1 MQLLFRLLEEK
12 APLDRGADSRRL
24 TEGCYPNDQISYWYD
39 SAPLDP
45 APLRPFGAPP
55 LTGEAY
61 GCCKSTTFF
70 ILFFM
75 V

>member
-12 APLDRGADSRRL
+12 A
-24 TEGCYPNDQISYWYD
+24 
-39 SAPLDP
+39 
-45 APLRPFGAPP
+45 P

-70 ILFFM
+70 IRFFM